1 MPISSALDTFI
12 RQIYLFF
19 PCEHTYCQFF
29 HVVYWILYTCI
40 RWIAT
45 LYEFVNHD
53 MQLATP
59 EQKTAIVGVLGQ
71 VHISDATEEDLKA
84 GKEEIKVNLP

>member
-1 MPISSALDTFI
+1 
-12 RQIYLFF
+12 
-19 PCEHTYCQFF
+19 
-29 HVVYWILYTCI
+29 
-40 RWIAT
+40 
-45 LYEFVNHD
+45 

-84 GKEEIKVNLP
+84 GKEEIKVNQSINHIINFITVHVYLHVAMIWEEGEREGKFL